1 LSETDAC
8 CSPLRIYLKHNQIRR
23 IKWHHL
29 SDGVISTWFVC
40 AGKPFIMFIEAGNI
54 LLIGSVLLL
63 ISVIAG
69 KTTKRLGVPTLI
81 FFLIVGILAGSEGIG
96 GIHFDSADIA
106 QFIGITALN
115 FILFSGGLDTDWQS
129 IKPVLWKGIALS
141 TIGVFLT
148 ALSVGAFVHYAFD
161 FTLAEGMLLGAV
173 ISATDAAAVFSIL
186 RSKGIGLKGYLRPVL
201 ELESGSNDPMAYFLT
216 ISLTAIVASGSTD
229 FGELIPSF
237 LKEFILGGA
246 IGFVMGRFSV
256 WLINNIKLETEG
268 LYPVLTFGLAIFTYS
283 FTHFVGGNGFLA
295 IYLCAVIM
303 GNSNMV
309 HRRSLIKFYDGQAWL
324 MQIILFLTLGLLVFP
339 SRILPLVGMGLLI
352 SAFLIFIARP
362 IGVFASL
369 AFFRSNVRSKL
380 FVSWVGLRGSV
391 PIVFAT
397 YPLLAGI
404 PKADLI
410 FNLVFFISVTSVLL
424 QGTTLSYV
432 ANLLHVAVPA
442 KAKKRTGLDFEL
454 TDNIKAEMEE
464 LNITDNSTAAG
475 KKIVNLPIPATV
487 TILAVKRTDVYIA
500 PNGSTRLMA
509 HDILYVLAEDKESL
523 KQLTTA
529 LNIS

>member
-1 LSETDAC
+1 MFYCVGGYT
-8 CSPLRIYLKHNQIRR
+8 SPPFH
-23 IKWHHL
+23 
-29 SDGVISTWFVC
+29 
-40 AGKPFIMFIEAGNI
+40 PFILLTMLIEAGNI

-63 ISVIAG
+63 ISVLAG
-69 KTTKRLGVPTLI
+69 KTTNKLGVPTLI
-81 FFLIVGILAGSEGIG
+81 FFLVVGVLAGSEGIG
-96 GIHFDSADIA
+96 GIHFDNAALA
-106 QFIGITALN
+106 QFIGIVALN

-129 IKPVLWKGIALS
+129 IRPVLWRGIALS

-148 ALSVGAFVHYAFD
+148 ALSVGVFVHYAFG
-161 FTLAEGMLLGAV
+161 FTLAEGMLLGSV

-216 ISLTAIVASGSTD
+216 ITMTAIVASGSTD
-229 FGELIPSF
+229 LAVLIPSF
-237 LKEFILGGA
+237 LKEFIIGGA
-246 IGFVMGRFSV
+246 LGFVIGRGSV
-256 WLINNIKLETEG
+256 WLINHIKLETEG
-268 LYPVLTFGLAIFTYS
+268 LYPVLTLGIALFTYS
-283 FTHFVGGNGFLA
+283 FTHFLGGNGFLA

-309 HRRSLIKFYDGQAWL
+309 HKRSLIKFYDGQAWL

-339 SRILPLVGMGLLI
+339 SRILPLTGMGLLI

-369 AFFRSNVRSKL
+369 AFFKSNIRSKL
-380 FVSWVGLRGSV
+380 FISWVGLRGSV

-424 QGTTLSYV
+424 QGTTLSFV
-432 ANLLHVAVPA
+432 AKLLHVSVPA
-442 KAKKRTGLDFEL
+442 KAKRRIGFDFEL
-454 TDNIKAEMEE
+454 SDNIKTEMQEIILKAGSGAVGKRIVE
-464 LNITDNSTAAG
+464 LG
-475 KKIVNLPIPATV
+475 IPATV
-487 TILAVKRTDVYIA
+487 NILAIRRKDVYIA
-500 PNGSTRLMA
+500 PNGSTMLME
-509 HDILYVLAEDKESL
+509 HDVLHVLAEDKGSL
-523 KQLTTA
+523 ELAIQA
-529 LNIS
+529 LGVSI